1 MMALEKQRQ
10 LAERRMLERRRAA
23 IDEFVQEQL
32 ERRRAVEDRR
42 RPCC

>member
-10 LAERRMLERRRAA
+10 LAERRMLERRRKA
-23 IDEFVQEQL
+23 IDEFIQEQL

-42 RPCC
+42 RPCL